1 MTDHRATS
9 PISVPNQRRPSL
21 ASMPMS
27 LGSQNG
33 PGTGPTNTTTA
44 SSAPGNHPRRLSIT
58 TLGLAGSPTQSFSF
72 VSAGANGSA
81 HPNGNGNGTANGGPR
96 HLRGGSLSS
105 SAGST
110 TDDTIITE
118 ESGSAPPSALARR
131 MSFGAQ
137 ALRDVRRGSVNTDE
151 RSNWSESLRTRAGRA
166 PSISNILSGSPTS
179 PPSHGAGPGSR
190 QLEQHRAASIAHM
203 EMEPPVREIPKQPRQ
218 ANKPDFFQEKILR
231 GDFMD

>member
-1 MTDHRATS
+1 MS
-9 PISVPNQRRPSL
+9 
-21 ASMPMS
+21 MS
-27 LGSQNG
+27 LGSQPGPSASTSASANG
-33 PGTGPTNTTTA
+33 NGRQ
-44 SSAPGNHPRRLSIT
+44 PRRLSIT
-58 TLGLAGSPTQSFSF
+58 TLGLAGSPTQTSPF
-72 VSAGANGSA
+72 VSAGPSAGPSAGANGSA
-81 HPNGNGNGTANGGPR
+81 SANGMGSSR
-96 HLRGGSLSS
+96 HVRGGSLSS

-110 TDDTIITE
+110 TDDLTISE
-118 ESGSAPPSALARR
+118 EGALGGSAPPSALARR

-166 PSISNILSGSPTS
+166 PSISNILSGSPTNQS
-179 PPSHGAGPGSR
+179 QGMGFGPSAPGNR

-218 ANKPDFFQEKILR
+218 SNKPDFFQEKILR